1 MQYARLNTCYS
12 LASLWVSVIDTSP
25 IFYYFGFIGLHTSIK
40 FRLLKKYIY
49 WILTQIKWQLKEHS
63 SIWYIVETFLDA
75 RTHSTAT
82 TAHKLSMHLKIEGCK
97 LRGCWRRSYISTSGQ
112 SSSVSHFVCA
122 VSIWK

>member
-1 MQYARLNTCYS
+1 MLYRRN
-12 LASLWVSVIDTSP
+12 
-25 IFYYFGFIGLHTSIK
+25 IFEVREIIK
-40 FRLLKKYIY
+40 KKYIY

-97 LRGCWRRSYISTSGQ
+97 LRGC
-112 SSSVSHFVCA
+112 
-122 VSIWK
+122 